1 VITADGSPSAHF
13 EHTILILDNS
23 PEILTVC

>member
-1 VITADGSPSAHF
+1 VDGSSSAHF
-13 EHTILILDNS
+13 EHTILLNNNH